1 MERNLID
8 HLRAEMDNIEPSFQQ
23 TAGALDQ
30 HPPPQQDQQQQHYQQ
45 LGPLACA
52 SCRKQKRKCDKLL
65 PRCSLCQRIGRS
77 CDYSDDSRAPVPSTE
92 EFMTLRQEVA
102 ELKNLLSGSVAT
114 ARSNGTSSSGNEHSD
129 LTMSNGSPAD
139 ILSAPGQPVWPG
151 PSSFP
156 SFFFLDSNAFE
167 YERFQIQSPHV
178 RVPPGAL
185 TALGNSAELR
195 AMIEDFFGT
204 VHTYFPI
211 ISKIRLYQHL
221 ANPLH
226 EPGADI
232 ALLFLAMKLAASEI
246 PEGLPPQ
253 TQLYQDVK
261 SFYSYVEAQNGF
273 SIQLIQALLLI
284 SMYEMGH
291 AIYPAAYLSIGH
303 AAHLGHAMGLH
314 NRKAPQMLQRC
325 TTWTEQ
331 EERRRVWWGV
341 VIMDRFV
348 SIGHRGKPFA
358 SADPSLDVHLP
369 TDDSYWDRGQMLV
382 AAPLALS
389 ASPTTRAAP
398 FARTCQ
404 SSHLLGK
411 VIRHL
416 NDTNLPL
423 DYKFEE
429 ALQLNRTIRAL
440 AGLLPKEAEEDDP
453 TLRPTLC
460 TSMAICYSALLI
472 LHDHYSCTER
482 SVPNGPEAQL
492 VLQKECIDGLAEISA
507 TAMNLARRIRGF
519 IDRAGLGRVSPF
531 TIDCIYQAA
540 ANYAWYVRESSDPA
554 CGERLAELKEV
565 LSLCDRRWR
574 VAGQYLFSVY
584 DSEGRVHWRGRGGW
598 RSGCVGMKT
607 RALVACGQDLLLI
620 IGVGE
625 YHRVIEATEFSLAS
639 AIR

>member
-1 MERNLID
+1 MERDLNLID
-8 HLRAEMDNIEPSFQQ
+8 HLRAEMNNIEPSFQQ
-23 TAGALDQ
+23 TAGAPEQ
-30 HPPPQQDQQQQHYQQ
+30 SPHQQQQHELQQQQHQQQQHHQQQQQQQQ

-92 EFMTLRQEVA
+92 EFTALRQEVA
-102 ELKNLLSGSVAT
+102 ELKNLLSGSIAT
-114 ARSNGTSSSGNEHSD
+114 ARSNGASNGSNGHSD
-129 LTMSNGSPAD
+129 LTMGNGSSPAD
-139 ILSAPGQPVWPG
+139 ILSAPGQPAWPG

-156 SFFFLDSNAFE
+156 SLFFLDSNAFE

-195 AMIEDFFGT
+195 AMIEDFFAT

-211 ISKIRLYQHL
+211 VSKIRLYQHL
-221 ANPLH
+221 SNPLH

-246 PEGLPPQ
+246 PDGLPPQ

-303 AAHLGHAMGLH
+303 SAHLGHAMGLH
-314 NRKAPQMLQRC
+314 DRTAPQMLQRC

-341 VIMDRFV
+341 IIMDRFV

-358 SADPSLDVHLP
+358 SADPSLDTHLP

-389 ASPTTRAAP
+389 ASPTTHAAP

-404 SSHLLGK
+404 ASHLLGK

-416 NDTNLPL
+416 NDKNLPL
-423 DYKFEE
+423 DYKFDE

-453 TLRPTLC
+453 TVRPTLC
-460 TSMAICYSALLI
+460 TSMAICYTALLI
-472 LHDHYSCTER
+472 LYDHYSCTDR
-482 SVPNGPEAQL
+482 SLPNGPETQL

-507 TAMNLARRIRGF
+507 TAMNLARRLRSF
-519 IDRAGLGRVSPF
+519 IDRAGLGKLSPF

-554 CGERLAELKEV
+554 CGERLAELKEL

-574 VAGQYLFSVY
+574 VAGQYLSVVY
-584 DSEGRVHWRGRGGW
+584 DFRERVEY
-598 RSGCVGMKT
+598 SGAASI
-607 RALVACGQDLLLI
+607 REAVAHVTHG
-620 IGVGE
+620 
-625 YHRVIEATEFSLAS
+625 
-639 AIR
+639 